1 MFADIHSHN
10 SGGMGKPHDDAVTNY
25 LDELERALR
34 GADSALIHDALI
46 DAETHLRAAIA
57 AGTSAAAAIEEF
69 GTPSDIALAYFRE
82 QLSAARGGVKEHVAP
97 SSATRESTVIDAR
110 AAHANSGDVFVSD
123 AQTNV
128 GAPAG
133 FLRRIPIIGIYSD
146 PYAWGAMVF
155 LTFGFVLALAAFVW
169 VMVLGSLAIGL
180 LPTLLGIPLLIV
192 LLGSARGIS
201 LFFGK
206 VIEALVGI
214 RMPRRAYRVDVSGV
228 DGFWRRLWLWIK
240 DIHGWLTVGFLIGNF
255 PVALFFFTVVISF
268 FATGLA
274 LMSWG
279 IGALMGFNSVVTI
292 TTDDPITIQVFGTP
306 YTTDDQGTFH
316 LSHFSS
322 ALITFIGFA
331 LLTATLWLS
340 KGVAFVY
347 AQVVK
352 AIQVVRPQS
361 LSQH

>member
-10 SGGMGKPHDDAVTNY
+10 SGGMGKPHDDAVMNY

-57 AGTSAAAAIEEF
+57 AGTPAAAAIEEF

-82 QLSAARGGVKEHVAP
+82 QLSAARGGAKEQVAP
-97 SSATRESTVIDAR
+97 STDTRESTAVDAPV
-110 AAHANSGDVFVSD
+110 AHANSGDIFVSD
-123 AQTNV
+123 APARV
-128 GAPAG
+128 APPAS
-133 FLRRIPIIGIYSD
+133 FLRRIPIIGIYFD

-180 LPTLLGIPLLIV
+180 LPTLLGIPLFIV

-255 PVALFFFTVVISF
+255 PIALFFFSVIVSLLAASISLLAIGIGGVVGHGLVGTVIVDEPCTIHVFNTPYVSDENGMF
-268 FATGLA
+268 HVPFHVLA
-274 LMSWG
+274 LLTM
-279 IGALMGFNSVVTI
+279 
-292 TTDDPITIQVFGTP
+292 
-306 YTTDDQGTFH
+306 
-316 LSHFSS
+316 
-322 ALITFIGFA
+322 IGFA

-361 LSQH
+361 LSQQ